1 MMNSTQSN
9 EVKRRRISPPLFH
22 LKYAK
27 NENCGRKD
35 NSPSLFQTDIG
46 KNRNK
51 ATRISTQNDKGRG
64 NTSYFFI
71 LFGISKIAK
80 I

>member
-1 MMNSTQSN
+1 MLNSTQSN
-9 EVKRRRISPPLFH
+9 EAKRTRNNPLSFH

-35 NSPSLFQTDIG
+35 NIPSLFQTDIG

-51 ATRISTQNDKGRG
+51 ATRISTQNDKVRG